1 MTDCDCAEDFTCAE
15 HRPVNFIF
23 DRPCPSCSHRAHIG
37 ACTARNGRTAYACM
51 CLQAPAVAPAVPRG
65 VAGDRC
71 GPGNECGRLG
81 CEECQQ

>member
-1 MTDCDCAEDFTCAE
+1 MNAE
-15 HRPVNFIF
+15 RKY
-23 DRPCPSCSHRAHIG
+23 
-37 ACTARNGRTAYACM
+37 ARLGSKADKAMAKADACM